1 MIIKPEKEV
10 SKALYEQIVALKD
23 KEACYRFFQDLCSIT
38 ELRAME
44 QRYDVAKLLYE
55 GKVYTDIVETTGASS
70 ATISRVNRCLQ
81 YGADGYQ
88 TILPRLDPIWE
99 EKKHRDTEA

>member
-23 KEACYRFFQDLCSIT
+23 KEAWYRFFQDLCSIT

-70 ATISRVNRCLQ
+70 ATISRVRRSMLDN
-81 YGADGYQ
+81 GAGGVMETVIRREGLGQ
-88 TILPRLDPIWE
+88 
-99 EKKHRDTEA
+99 KKEST

>member
-44 QRYDVAKLLYE
+44 HIL
-55 GKVYTDIVETTGASS
+55 GKRFCFIFEKIAS
-70 ATISRVNRCLQ
+70 L
-81 YGADGYQ
+81 
-88 TILPRLDPIWE
+88 
-99 EKKHRDTEA
+99 

>member
-10 SKALYEQIVALKD
+10 SKALYEQIVALQD
-23 KEACYRFFQDLCSIT
+23 VEACYRFFQDLCSIT

-55 GKVYTDIVETTGASS
+55 EDYTDHAK
-70 ATISRVNRCLQ
+70 C
-81 YGADGYQ
+81 
-88 TILPRLDPIWE
+88 RLN
-99 EKKHRDTEA
+99 AGLYS